1 MKSCTQIENKNLFG
15 VLEDGIFFSG
25 LAALVQLYVQAIN
38 SPDMTPNVQ
47 NAWDTFV
54 KMKSLG
60 ATREAVEIYEA
71 EMASQLNDKLPF
83 DNEVLHRSH
92 QIAFE
97 NSEGYF
103 MTETAGIST
112 NTTEKYLDKL
122 KV

>member
-1 MKSCTQIENKNLFG
+1 M
-15 VLEDGIFFSG
+15 IFFSG

-38 SPDMTPNVQ
+38 SPGTIPNVQ
-47 NAWDTFV
+47 SAWDASV
-54 KMKSLG
+54 EMKSFE
-60 ATREAVEIYEA
+60 AIKEAVEIYEA
-71 EMASQLNDKLPF
+71 EMASQLKDKLPC
-83 DNEVLHRSH
+83 NNQVLRRSH

-103 MTETAGIST
+103 MAETAGIST